1 MTAFYTKLQNS
12 RLFYD
17 VNSAGFK
24 EMHVGTYI
32 PGMLK
37 FPQMISMY
45 LFSLGRLGIQVWN
58 SKIN

>member
-17 VNSAGFK
+17 VNSEGFK

-45 LFSLGRLGIQVWN
+45 LFSLGRLGIQV
-58 SKIN
+58 